1 MDADVV
7 RVRRR
12 RKGPARPEVQATSQ
26 VAALNLALSD
36 GAPAATAR
44 TLPLQMKRCNSRP
57 ATSETGH
64 VARGSWDGR
73 CRRQGKGAEIETIDR
88 EALRTRYSS

>member
-1 MDADVV
+1 
-7 RVRRR
+7 
-12 RKGPARPEVQATSQ
+12 VQATSQ

-36 GAPAATAR
+36 GAPAATYR
-44 TLPLQMKRCNSRP
+44 HQDPTSSLDDETRCNSRP

-64 VARGSWDGR
+64 VAVAAAGTVAVIVSA
-73 CRRQGKGAEIETIDR
+73 KEAEIETIDR